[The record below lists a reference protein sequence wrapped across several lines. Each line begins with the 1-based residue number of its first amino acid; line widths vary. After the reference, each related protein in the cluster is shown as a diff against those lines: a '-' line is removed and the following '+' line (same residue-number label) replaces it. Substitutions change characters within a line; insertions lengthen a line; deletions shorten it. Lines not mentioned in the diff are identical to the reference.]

1 MADAMVTARMSQ
13 EKKDAA
19 NHVFE
24 QLGTNASQVVNRL
37 YDYVIEKKE
46 LPFPETKRKHSYTRE
61 EMETAAAYI
70 DSIFVLP
77 VDNRFRNMTSK
88 EIKLERL
95 KSRGLIDA

>member
-13 EKKDAA
+13 EKKDAV
-19 NHVFE
+19 NDILG

-46 LPFPETKRKHSYTRE
+46 LPFPDTKKKHSYTAE
-61 EMETAAAYI
+61 EIAEAAAFI
-70 DSIFVLP
+70 DSIAILP

-88 EIKLERL
+88 EIKIERL
-95 KSRGLIDA
+95 KSRDLIDA